1 MAHAE
6 FGGGNSDSRTL
17 GTTVSIGAHAVLL
30 GLILFGAAHAPRDDG
45 TRAVP
50 IAPLTLEF
58 LNRPG
63 PARGSGSSGAN
74 VPEPPKRAE
83 APAVERRQ
91 ISPIPNPSDAP
102 PVPLVTIPVATLNA
116 VDMLPGTIGEI
127 AGVGPGRSIG
137 PGIGQGDGP
146 GIGRGPK
153 GLFGGDTFGDGENG
167 VISPRLIREIKPNY
181 TADAVRAKVQGSVL
195 LEAVVLPDGSVDPN
209 RVRIVRSLDAIS
221 GLDQQAIVAVK
232 GSQFRPGTFD
242 GKPVAVRVHVELTF
256 TLR

>member
-6 FGGGNSDSRTL
+6 LRGASSDSRLL
-17 GTTVSIGAHAVLL
+17 GTGLSIGAHAVLL
-30 GLILFGAAHAPRDDG
+30 GLILFGAAHAPRDEG
-45 TRAVP
+45 TLAVP
-50 IAPLTLEF
+50 IAPFKLEF

-83 APAVERRQ
+83 VPAVQRRH

-127 AGVGPGRSIG
+127 AGVGPGRNIG
-137 PGIGQGDGP
+137 PGIGEGDGP
-146 GIGRGPK
+146 GVGRGQK
-153 GLFGGDTFGDGENG
+153 GLGGDIFGDGENG
-167 VISPRLIREIKPNY
+167 VTSPRLIREIKPNY

-209 RVRIVRSLDAIS
+209 RVRIVRSLDPIS

-232 GSQFRPGTFD
+232 GWQFRPGTFG